1 MSDELLDVNNICRYY
16 RALNVLEPK
25 LDNFLFF
32 KLMYLLRRR
41 GFLLTFILQK
51 GGERNPVINLASG
64 IAGSYCGR
72 AYGEYK
78 LLIEHVKCTC
88 KHVKY
93 HFVSDQYSI
102 AKLGEIEFIGSL

>member
-1 MSDELLDVNNICRYY
+1 
-16 RALNVLEPK
+16 
-25 LDNFLFF
+25 
-32 KLMYLLRRR
+32 MYLLRRR

-78 LLIEHVKCTC
+78 LLIQHVKCTC
-88 KHVKY
+88 
-93 HFVSDQYSI
+93 
-102 AKLGEIEFIGSL
+102 